1 MVGGDGEASVPL
13 PWLRFSRPESEKNIS
28 ETGYFRLQKTAIT

>member
-13 PWLRFSRPESEKNIS
+13 PWLRFSRPGSAKNMS
-28 ETGYFRLQKTAIT
+28 ETGCFRLQKTART